1 MRQGQ
6 AIREERAVRILLV
19 EDHADIAEP
28 LVESL
33 RHDRY
38 EVAWARDCASAHDTL
53 ASAHFDLAV
62 LDVMLQDEDDA
73 GFELAAGLRDVGF
86 VGQILFISA
95 RDTEADRVHGL
106 DLGGD
111 DYLVKPFGLQEF
123 RARVRA
129 LLRRPAQTRRTVLDR
144 SPLRVDLRARRV
156 QWGGREVHLT
166 AREFEMLELFA
177 HYPERAFTVDELQE
191 RFFPEAGSGRSAVR
205 VYVSQLRHKVAADV
219 IRTVTGG
226 YRLGP
231 S

>member
-1 MRQGQ
+1 M
-6 AIREERAVRILLV
+6 RILLV

-28 LVESL
+28 LIESL

-38 EVAWARDCASAHDTL
+38 EVVWVQDDASAHEAL
-53 ASAHFDLAV
+53 GAALFDLAI
-62 LDVMLQDEDDA
+62 LDVMLEEGDDA

-86 VGQILFISA
+86 AGQILFISA
-95 RDTEADRVHGL
+95 RDAEADRVHGL

-129 LLRRPAQTRRTVLDR
+129 LLRRPAQTRRAVLDR
-144 SPLRVDLRARRV
+144 SPLHVDLRARRV
-156 QWGGREVHLT
+156 RWSGREVHLT

-177 HYPERAFTVDELQE
+177 HYPERAFTVDELLE
-191 RFFPEAGSGRSAVR
+191 RFFPEADSGRRVVR

-219 IRTVTGG
+219 IRTVAGG